1 MGVFSNAHLCLP
13 TWDDGSKEGY
23 HLQPATLMFTKPRSL
38 SLWGTC
44 FLLTP
49 KRSVSFPIHNQFCQ
63 SIVAPSATSPPGSR
77 CSRCSSRTAL
87 FGSPHC
93 FEERVHQ
100 NFGMAKMFRFSSLSM
115 AIDWG
120 YWGEKPSQ
128 MCRTKYSH
136 CVGSNSLITTISN
149 NGITI
154 YFMLCPE
161 NTRAVFKIRL
171 SIPLLDY
178 YYRQYVG

>member
-1 MGVFSNAHLCLP
+1 MHVLRLHSCGWHAAGHPRRMSTNEDFLYQQPDMGVFSNAHLCLP

-49 KRSVSFPIHNQFCQ
+49 KRSVSFPIHNRFCQ

-77 CSRCSSRTAL
+77 CSRCSSTAL

-115 AIDWG
+115 AID
-120 YWGEKPSQ
+120 
-128 MCRTKYSH
+128 
-136 CVGSNSLITTISN
+136 
-149 NGITI
+149 
-154 YFMLCPE
+154 
-161 NTRAVFKIRL
+161 
-171 SIPLLDY
+171 
-178 YYRQYVG
+178 